1 MDLKLDESTHDC
13 VFNNAPLT
21 KAFTTQPYTETVAQ
35 RLKIRLLTFQEEYVF
50 DTNYGVPWF
59 QRVLGK
65 KTSKASVDL
74 LLQQN
79 ILLETGVKE
88 ITSFS
93 STLVN
98 RDYSMTFRVKVVSG
112 EETTPITIT
121 L

>member
-1 MDLKLDESTHDC
+1 MDLLLDENTHD
-13 VFNNAPLT
+13 VIFFNGSLT
-21 KAFTTQPYTETVAQ
+21 KEFTTQPFTQTVAQ
-35 RLKIRLLTFQEEYVF
+35 RLKIRLLTFLGEYAF
-50 DTNYGVPWF
+50 NTTYGVPYW
-59 QRVLGK
+59 QQVLGR
-65 KTSKASVDL
+65 KTTKAAVDL
-74 LLQQN
+74 LFQQQ

-98 RDYSMTFRVKVVSG
+98 RNYSMTFRVKVVSG

>member
-1 MDLKLDESTHDC
+1 MDVT
-13 VFNNAPLT
+13 
-21 KAFTTQPYTETVAQ
+21 
-35 RLKIRLLTFQEEYVF
+35 
-50 DTNYGVPWF
+50 YGVPWF
-59 QRVLGK
+59 QRILGK
-65 KTSKASVDL
+65 KTSKGAVDL
-74 LLQQN
+74 LLQQQ

-98 RDYSMTFRVKVVSG
+98 RNYSMTFRVKVVSG

>member
-1 MDLKLDESTHDC
+1 M
-13 VFNNAPLT
+13 T
-21 KAFTTQPYTETVAQ
+21 KEYTTQPYTQTVAQ
-35 RLKIRLLTFQEEYVF
+35 RLKIRLLTFQEEYFMDV
-50 DTNYGVPWF
+50 TYGVPWF

-65 KTSKASVDL
+65 KTSKAAVDL
-74 LLQQN
+74 LFQQQ

-98 RDYSMTFRVKVVSG
+98 RNYSMTFRVKVVSG
-112 EETTPITIT
+112 EETPPITIT